1 MNILK
6 SEKLK
11 LKNSGVLLLYILI
24 PVICGAFSVFFG
36 GTYNATMQTIYWWM
50 GSFLYFML
58 QFLAYIT
65 LNLEKKA
72 SNNFNIDSV
81 NKQKSKI
88 YMSKIFW
95 ILFYGFIGNIFMIL
109 IVFLLKRSMP
119 VNPLINDPKK
129 IIIGLAV
136 ILINSIWIV
145 PLFMLLFR
153 KAGGLLIIL
162 VNFIISLLISP
173 FVAGSKLFF
182 ILPYT
187 YPYKVAKYFF
197 NIKEAG
203 DVLTRQITL
212 IDKMELII
220 ATFLS
225 LGLFIVLSMTLSR
238 RNKND

>member
-1 MNILK
+1 MNVLK

-11 LKNSGVLLLYILI
+11 LKKSGVLLLCILTPI
-24 PVICGAFSVFFG
+24 ICGVFSVFFG

-50 GSFLYFML
+50 GSFLYFLL
-58 QFLAYIT
+58 QFLAYTT

-72 SNNFNIDSV
+72 GNNFNVDSV
-81 NKQKSKI
+81 NQQKSKI

-95 ILFYGFIGNIFMIL
+95 VLFYGFIGSIFMTF
-109 IVFLLKRSMP
+109 IVLLFKWSMP
-119 VNPLINDPKK
+119 VNPLINDIKK

-136 ILINSIWIV
+136 MFLNSIWIV
-145 PLFMLLFR
+145 PLFMLFFN
-153 KAGGLLIIL
+153 KVNGLLAIL

-182 ILPYT
+182 VLPYT

-197 NIKEAG
+197 NIREAG

>member
-1 MNILK
+1 MNVLK

-11 LKNSGVLLLYILI
+11 LKKSGVLLLCILT
-24 PVICGAFSVFFG
+24 PVICGVFSVFFG

>member
-1 MNILK
+1 MNVLK

-11 LKNSGVLLLYILI
+11 LKKSGVLLLCILT
-24 PVICGAFSVFFG
+24 PVICGVFSVFFG

-50 GSFLYFML
+50 GSFLYFLL
-58 QFLAYIT
+58 QFLAYTT

-72 SNNFNIDSV
+72 GNNFNVDSV
-81 NKQKSKI
+81 NQQKSKI

-95 ILFYGFIGNIFMIL
+95 VLFYGFIGSIFMTF
-109 IVFLLKRSMP
+109 IVLLFKWSMP
-119 VNPLINDPKK
+119 VNPLINDIKK
-129 IIIGLAV
+129 IIIGLA
-136 ILINSIWIV
+136 LMLLNSIWIV
-145 PLFMLLFR
+145 PLFMLFFN
-153 KAGGLLIIL
+153 KVNGLLAIL

-182 ILPYT
+182 VLPYT

-197 NIKEAG
+197 NIREAG

>member
-1 MNILK
+1 MNVLK

-11 LKNSGVLLLYILI
+11 LKKSGVLLLCILT
-24 PVICGAFSVFFG
+24 PVICGVFSVFFG

-50 GSFLYFML
+50 GSFLYFLL
-58 QFLAYIT
+58 QFLAYTT

-72 SNNFNIDSV
+72 GNNFNVDSV
-81 NKQKSKI
+81 NQQKSKI

-95 ILFYGFIGNIFMIL
+95 VLFYGFIGSIFMTF
-109 IVFLLKRSMP
+109 IVLLFKWSMP
-119 VNPLINDPKK
+119 VNPLINDIKK

-136 ILINSIWIV
+136 MLLNSIWIV
-145 PLFMLLFR
+145 PLFMLFVN
-153 KAGGLLIIL
+153 KVNGLLAIL

-182 ILPYT
+182 VLPYT
-187 YPYKVAKYFF
+187 YPYKAAKYFF
-197 NIKEAG
+197 NIREAG

>member
-11 LKNSGVLLLYILI
+11 LKNSGMLLLCILI

-50 GSFLYFML
+50 GTFLYFML
-58 QFLAYIT
+58 QFLAYTT

-72 SNNFNIDSV
+72 GNNFNIDSI
-81 NKQKSKI
+81 NRQKSKI

-95 ILFYGFIGNIFMIL
+95 TLFYGVIGSIFMAF
-109 IVFLLKRSMP
+109 IVFFLKWSMP
-119 VNPLINDPKK
+119 VNPLINDTKK
-129 IIIGLAV
+129 IIIGLTL
-136 ILINSIWIV
+136 IFINSIWIV
-145 PLFMLLFR
+145 PLFMLFF
-153 KAGGLLIIL
+153 KKVNGLLIIL
-162 VNFIISLLISP
+162 LNFIISLLISP

-197 NIKEAG
+197 NIREAG

>member
-11 LKNSGVLLLYILI
+11 LKNSGMLLLCILI

-50 GSFLYFML
+50 GTFLYFML
-58 QFLAYIT
+58 QFLAYTT

-72 SNNFNIDSV
+72 GNNFNIDSI
-81 NKQKSKI
+81 NQQKSKI

-95 ILFYGFIGNIFMIL
+95 TLFYGVIGSIFMAF
-109 IVFLLKRSMP
+109 IVFFLKWSMP
-119 VNPLINDPKK
+119 VNPLINDTKK
-129 IIIGLAV
+129 IIIGLTL
-136 ILINSIWIV
+136 IFINSIWIV
-145 PLFMLLFR
+145 PLFMLFF
-153 KAGGLLIIL
+153 KKVNGLLIIL
-162 VNFIISLLISP
+162 LNFIISLLISP

-197 NIKEAG
+197 NIREAG

>member
-1 MNILK
+1 MNVLK

-11 LKNSGVLLLYILI
+11 LKKSGVLLLCILT
-24 PVICGAFSVFFG
+24 PVICGVFSAFFG

-50 GSFLYFML
+50 GSFLYFLL
-58 QFLAYIT
+58 QFLAYTT

-72 SNNFNIDSV
+72 GNNFNVDSV
-81 NKQKSKI
+81 NQQKSKI

-95 ILFYGFIGNIFMIL
+95 VLFYGFIGSIFMTF
-109 IVFLLKRSMP
+109 IVLLFKWSMP
-119 VNPLINDPKK
+119 VNPLINDRKK

-136 ILINSIWIV
+136 MLLNSIWIV
-145 PLFMLLFR
+145 PLFMLFFN
-153 KAGGLLIIL
+153 KVNGLLAIL

-197 NIKEAG
+197 NIREAG

-225 LGLFIVLSMTLSR
+225 LGLFIVLSMILSR

>member
-1 MNILK
+1 MNVLK

-11 LKNSGVLLLYILI
+11 LKKSGVLLLCILT
-24 PVICGAFSVFFG
+24 PVICGVFSVFFG

-50 GSFLYFML
+50 GSFLYFLL
-58 QFLAYIT
+58 QFLAYTT

-72 SNNFNIDSV
+72 GNNFNVDSV
-81 NKQKSKI
+81 NQQKSKI

-95 ILFYGFIGNIFMIL
+95 VLFYGFIGSIFMTF
-109 IVFLLKRSMP
+109 IVLLFKWSMP
-119 VNPLINDPKK
+119 VNPLINDIKK

-136 ILINSIWIV
+136 MLLNSIWIV
-145 PLFMLLFR
+145 PLFMLFFN
-153 KAGGLLIIL
+153 KVNGLLAIL

-182 ILPYT
+182 VLPYT

-197 NIKEAG
+197 NIREAG

>member
-11 LKNSGVLLLYILI
+11 LKNSGMLLLCILI

-50 GSFLYFML
+50 GTFLYFLL
-58 QFLAYIT
+58 QFLAYTT

-72 SNNFNIDSV
+72 GNNFNIDSI
-81 NKQKSKI
+81 NRQKSKI

-95 ILFYGFIGNIFMIL
+95 TLFYGVIGSIFMAF
-109 IVFLLKRSMP
+109 IVFFLKWSMP
-119 VNPLINDPKK
+119 VNPLINDTKK
-129 IIIGLAV
+129 IIIGLTL
-136 ILINSIWIV
+136 IFINSIWIV
-145 PLFMLLFR
+145 PLFMLFF
-153 KAGGLLIIL
+153 KKVNGLLIIL
-162 VNFIISLLISP
+162 LNFIISLLISP

-197 NIKEAG
+197 NIREAG